1 MKLITIKRSVDRGD
15 LEEHPKLCIS
25 HLGKLHKNADPW
37 AQGLCLSGPG
47 LRASICP
54 GFRVPGGLWKRLG
67 YSSLPLYLHFRAAK
81 APTCIG
87 SRGHL
92 AR

>member
-1 MKLITIKRSVDRGD
+1 MILITIKHSMDRGD
-15 LEEHPKLCIS
+15 LEEHPTFLHQS
-25 HLGKLHKNADPW
+25 PGKLHKNADPG

-47 LRASICP
+47 LRACICP
-54 GFRVPGGLWKRLG
+54 RFRVPGGLWKRLG
-67 YSSLPLYLHFRAAK
+67 YSSLPLYLHFRAPV
-81 APTCIG
+81 APTCAG

>member
-37 AQGLCLSGPG
+37 APNTDTTESDSEDTGPG
-47 LRASICP
+47 
-54 GFRVPGGLWKRLG
+54 K
-67 YSSLPLYLHFRAAK
+67 
-81 APTCIG
+81 
-87 SRGHL
+87 
-92 AR
+92 